1 MSGEAEWGGET
12 SNARL
17 RALAESP
24 KPSEGRRI
32 GRIPS
37 QSPDVTALLLAW
49 RAGDQDALGRIV
61 PLVQEELRQIARR
74 CLRHERPD
82 HSLQATALVNEAY
95 LRLVDAQR
103 VNWQNRTH
111 FLAMSARLMRRV
123 LVDYARTKHADKRG
137 GDVVKVTLCDA
148 TDRAGDIAEDVVALN
163 DALETLE
170 KVDARKGRI
179 VELRFFAGLSVDE
192 TAAVLDVSPQT
203 VARDWTFAKAWLRR
217 ELKRN

>member
-1 MSGEAEWGGET
+1 LSA
-12 SNARL
+12 
-17 RALAESP
+17 
-24 KPSEGRRI
+24 KPGDRRRI
-32 GRIPS
+32 GGIPS
-37 QSPDVTALLLAW
+37 QNPDVTALLLAW
-49 RAGDQDALGRIV
+49 RAGDEDALGRIV

-95 LRLVDAQR
+95 MRLVDVQR

-123 LVDYARTKHADKRG
+123 LVDYARSKRAEKRG
-137 GDVVKVTLCDA
+137 GDIVMLTLSDA
-148 TDRAGDIAEDVVALN
+148 TDRAGSIAEDVVALN

-170 KVDARKGRI
+170 KIDARKGQI
-179 VELRFFAGLSVDE
+179 VEFRFFAGLTVEE